1 VGGGRER
8 VGEEME
14 REFRARTALKITFI
28 LS

>member
-1 VGGGRER
+1 VGEGRER

-14 REFRARTALKITFI
+14 REFRAETELKITFI